1 MIRARVPHRA
11 GDLTAAGGET
21 CLPIV
26 LKSCPGQL
34 PDPGGV
40 QLRPSGRLGALVDVE
55 LRAVCDWPA
64 TAANP
69 YAGPWN
75 RSTARPILVVN
86 PTFDP
91 ATSYQAAEAMFPRT
105 GRRPLAHP
113 RGLRPHRAGQPQHVH
128 QRAREPLPHR
138 WHSPARRRYLRARRK
153 ALHPFPVL
161 TGALHWGPPN
171 RSRLLVVGP
180 LRPTGPGTTPLHTGT
195 GLGSPGHR

>member
-11 GDLTAAGGET
+11 GDLTAAGGGT

-69 YAGPWN
+69 YAGPLN
-75 RSTARPILVVN
+75 RPTARPILVVN

-91 ATSYQAAEAMFPRT
+91 ATSYQAAEAMVRE
-105 GRRPLAHP
+105 LADARLLTLEGYGHTTLGNP
-113 RGLRPHRAGQPQHVH
+113 STCINEHV
-128 QRAREPLPHR
+128 
-138 WHSPARRRYLRARRK
+138 SRYLIDGILPPVGATCAQDEK
-153 ALHPFPVL
+153 PFTPSHP
-161 TGALHWGPPN
+161 
-171 RSRLLVVGP
+171 
-180 LRPTGPGTTPLHTGT
+180 
-195 GLGSPGHR
+195 